1 MNVSAPNEKNSRNKE
16 TDSLIN
22 LRFFSCKGIGDEVDL
37 PSEKTVI
44 RRTLE
49 LDLGCAT
56 RIVLNPVC
64 IRPRVGDIGNFEVR
78 NYKPICLVI
87 G

>member
-22 LRFFSCKGIGDEVDL
+22 LRFFTCKGIGDEVDL

-44 RRTLE
+44 RKTLE
-49 LDLGCAT
+49 LDLECA
-56 RIVLNPVC
+56 IVLNPVC
-64 IRPRVGDIGNFEVR
+64 IGPRVGDIGNFEVR